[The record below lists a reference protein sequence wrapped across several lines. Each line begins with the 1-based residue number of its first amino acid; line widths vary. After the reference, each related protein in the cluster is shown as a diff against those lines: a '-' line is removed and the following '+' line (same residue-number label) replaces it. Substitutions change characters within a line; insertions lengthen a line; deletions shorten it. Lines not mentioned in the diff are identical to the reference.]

1 MISFTCDERVEHV
14 FVDGHVLLLHE
25 LKDGRRARDVAHGA
39 VASHEMLIRHTIW
52 RHTSG
57 VLHPKKEKM
66 WIIFSLHNIVTN
78 KSVTFPFWTVK
89 SDMQSQSVKKIAEKS
104 FFRPL
109 TM

>member
-57 VLHPKKEKM
+57 VLHP
-66 WIIFSLHNIVTN
+66 N
-78 KSVTFPFWTVK
+78 KGENVNY
-89 SDMQSQSVKKIAEKS
+89 
-104 FFRPL
+104 FFF
-109 TM
+109 T